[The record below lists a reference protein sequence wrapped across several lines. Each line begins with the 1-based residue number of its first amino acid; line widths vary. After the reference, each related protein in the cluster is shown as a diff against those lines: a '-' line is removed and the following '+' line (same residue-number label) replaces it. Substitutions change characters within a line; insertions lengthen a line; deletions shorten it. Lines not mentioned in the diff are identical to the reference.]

1 MDPKDFIRALQFAL
15 KDPDIR
21 NDDLSSIIGE
31 SVQTEITKLKS
42 ELKDNEVVIKKLDTR
57 INDLEKQV
65 ESLEQNSR
73 RNCTRLSG
81 LPEVNKDNVIQRTL
95 GKLMRSRV
103 MKARSALKSVSRP
116 LSSALFLNEDP
127 TRQRNNLVFQ
137 ARRKKKANSLF
148 DVWTLAEAEKLL
160 RSFP

>member
-1 MDPKDFIRALQFAL
+1 MDPKNFIRALQFAL

-21 NDDLSSIIGE
+21 NDLSSIIDGIRRVGKK
-31 SVQTEITKLKS
+31 SVE
-42 ELKDNEVVIKKLDTR
+42 
-57 INDLEKQV
+57 
-65 ESLEQNSR
+65 NSR
-73 RNCTRLSG
+73 SRGILIKFATYHS
-81 LPEVNKDNVIQRTL
+81 
-95 GKLMRSRV
+95 RSRV

-116 LSSALFLNEDP
+116 LSSAIFLNEDP